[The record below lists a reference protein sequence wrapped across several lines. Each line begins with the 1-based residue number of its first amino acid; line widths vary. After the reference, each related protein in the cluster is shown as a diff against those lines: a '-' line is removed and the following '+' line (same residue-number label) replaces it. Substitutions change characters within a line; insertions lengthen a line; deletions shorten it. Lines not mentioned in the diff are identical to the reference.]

1 MEKSNGLR
9 VVVFP
14 LPLQGCINP
23 MIQLAKILHSRGF
36 SITVIH
42 TRFNA
47 PKASNHPLFTFLE
60 IPDGL
65 SETEKRTNNT
75 KLLLTL
81 LNRNCESPF
90 RDCLTKL
97 LQSADSETGEE
108 KQRICCLIDD
118 SGWMFTQPIAQSLKL
133 PRLVLSVFTVSFYRS
148 QFVLPK
154 LRREVY
160 LPLQD
165 SEQDDLVQEFPP
177 LRKKDI
183 LRILDVE
190 TEILDPFLDKVLKM
204 TKASSG
210 LIFMSCEE
218 LDQDSVT
225 QAREDFKIPI
235 FGIGPSHSH
244 FPASSSSL
252 STPDE
257 TCIPWL
263 DKQADKSVI
272 YVSYGSIVTISESE
286 LMEIAWGLRN
296 SDQPFLLV
304 VRVGSVRGTEWIE
317 TIPGEIIEK
326 LNEKGKIVKWAPQ
339 QDVLKHRAIGGFLTH
354 NGWSSTVESVC
365 EAVPMICLPFRW
377 DQMLNARFVS
387 DVWMVGINL
396 EDRVE
401 RNEIEGAI
409 RRLLVEPEG
418 EAIRERI
425 EHLKEKVGR
434 SFEQNGSAYQSLQN
448 LIDYISSF

>member
-9 VVVFP
+9 VILFP

-42 TRFNA
+42 TCFNA
-47 PKASNHPLFTFLE
+47 PKASSHPLFTFLE

-90 RDCLTKL
+90 RECLSKL

-108 KQRICCLIDD
+108 KQRISCLIAD

-133 PRLVLSVFTVSFYRS
+133 PILVLSVFTVSFFRC

-165 SEQDDLVQEFPP
+165 SEQEDLVQEFPP

-183 LRILDVE
+183 VRILDVE
-190 TEILDPFLDKVLKM
+190 TDILDPFLDKVLQM

-218 LDQDSVT
+218 LDQDS
-225 QAREDFKIPI
+225 PL
-235 FGIGPSHSH
+235 
-244 FPASSSSL
+244 SSYLL

-263 DKQADKSVI
+263 DKQEDKSVI
-272 YVSYGSIVTISESE
+272 YVSYGSIVTISESD
-286 LMEIAWGLRN
+286 LTEIAWGLRN

-304 VRVGSVRGTEWIE
+304 VRVGSVRGREWIE
-317 TIPGEIIEK
+317 TIPEEIMEK
-326 LNEKGKIVKWAPQ
+326 LNEKGNIVKWAPQ
-339 QDVLKHRAIGGFLTH
+339 PDILKHRAIGGFLTH

-418 EAIRERI
+418 KAIRERI
-425 EHLKEKVGR
+425 ELLKEKVAR
-434 SFEQNGSAYQSLQN
+434 SFKQNGSAYESLQN
-448 LIDYISSF
+448 LINYISSF

>member
-1 MEKSNGLR
+1 
-9 VVVFP
+9 
-14 LPLQGCINP
+14 

-42 TRFNA
+42 TCFNA
-47 PKASNHPLFTFLE
+47 PKASSHPLFTFLE

-90 RDCLTKL
+90 RECLSKL

-108 KQRICCLIDD
+108 KQRISCLIAD

-133 PRLVLSVFTVSFYRS
+133 PILVLSVFTVSFFRC

-165 SEQDDLVQEFPP
+165 SEQEDLVQEFPP

-183 LRILDVE
+183 VRILDVE
-190 TEILDPFLDKVLKM
+190 TDILDPFLDKVLQM

-218 LDQDSVT
+218 LDHDSVS

-244 FPASSSSL
+244 FPATSSSL

-263 DKQADKSVI
+263 DKQEDKSVI
-272 YVSYGSIVTISESE
+272 YVSYGSIVTISESD
-286 LMEIAWGLRN
+286 LIEIAWGLRN

-304 VRVGSVRGTEWIE
+304 VRVGSVRGREWIE
-317 TIPGEIIEK
+317 TIPEEIMEK

-434 SFEQNGSAYQSLQN
+434 SFQQNGSAYQSLQN